1 MRALPQN
8 VSRLK
13 KIVLSLIRLDAADKT
28 KASLRLTRKQAV
40 WKDDVRMRIPGFT
53 SLGFTSQ

>member
-1 MRALPQN
+1 LPQN

-13 KIVLSLIRLDAADKT
+13 KIVLSLIRLDTADKT
-28 KASLRLTRKQAV
+28 KTSLRLTRKQAA

-53 SLGFTSQ
+53 SQ